1 MSRQFESPDALIV
14 SLTQAGNAMSQG
26 WMGLLANLPIA
37 APGTPPAANPVA
49 WAAAFSADAAR
60 VAHLQAEFAE
70 RQSKLWMTMIAREP
84 NAPAP
89 APLVAPESGDKRFR
103 AAEWR
108 DNPYYDYLKQSYLL
122 SAQYLT
128 GLAEAVE
135 AEPSSKER
143 LRFAVRQWI
152 DASCPANFPA
162 TNPEAMRLAIE
173 TQGESL
179 TKGLANLIADAAK
192 GHISQTDESA
202 FEVGS
207 NIATTPGAVVFENE
221 LIQLIQYAPSTP
233 TVGKR
238 PLVMVPP
245 CINKFYILDLQPEN
259 SYVAYAVA
267 QGHTVFMVSWRN
279 VKADLA
285 HLTWDDYLEKG
296 VLEALRVAQ
305 EIAGSDKVNALGF
318 CVGGTLLGAALAV
331 LKAKGE
337 DLVASATYLTTMLDF
352 SDTGQIG
359 CLVDEQG
366 TQLREQTIGGGGIL
380 QGSELAFVFS
390 ALRANDL
397 IWSYVVNNYLK
408 GESPVAFDLLYWN
421 ADSTNLPGPMYCWYV
436 RNTYLENKL
445 REPGALVNCGVPVD
459 LGAIGLPSF
468 VYGSREDHIV
478 PWKSAYRSLHLLG
491 GDTRFVLGA
500 SGHIAGVVNPPAKQ
514 KRSFWTGTSGDYPA
528 DPEQWMAKAEER
540 PGSWWPVWSE
550 WLAAHKGGERK
561 AKKALGSKRHKAI
574 EPAPGRYVKEKF
586 NS

>member
-1 MSRQFESPDALIV
+1 VSSQFDSPDALIA
-14 SLTQAGNAMSQG
+14 SIAQAGNALGKG
-26 WMGLLANLPIA
+26 WMGLMANV
-37 APGTPPAANPVA
+37 PGMPNPGAWATAFSTDPAAL
-49 WAAAFSADAAR
+49 AR
-60 VAHLQAEFAE
+60 LQSDFAE
-70 RQSKLWMTMIAREP
+70 RQSRLWMAMLGREP
-84 NAPAP
+84 GGPAP
-89 APLVAPESGDKRFR
+89 QPVVSPESGDKRFR

-108 DNPYYDYLKQSYLL
+108 ENPYYDYIKQSYLL
-122 SAQYLT
+122 SSNYLI
-128 GLAEAVE
+128 GMVE
-135 AEPSSKER
+135 TVQADAASKER

-152 DASCPANFPA
+152 DAACPANFPA
-162 TNPEAMRLAIE
+162 TNPEAMRKAIE

-179 TKGLANLIADAAK
+179 TQGLANLIADAGK

-207 NIATTPGAVVFENE
+207 NIANTPGSVVFENE
-221 LIQLIQYAPSTP
+221 LFQLIQYAPT
-233 TVGKR
+233 TANVAKR

-259 SYVAYAVA
+259 SLVAYAVSE
-267 QGHTVFMVSWRN
+267 GHTVFMVSWSN
-279 VKADLA
+279 VKADLG
-285 HLTWDDYLEKG
+285 HLTWDDYVDKG
-296 VLEALRVAQ
+296 VIQALRTAH

-337 DLVASATYLTTMLDF
+337 DWVASATYLTTMLDF

-366 TQLREQTIGGGGIL
+366 VQVREQAIGRGGIL
-380 QGSELAFVFS
+380 PGSELAFVFS

-445 REPGALVNCGVPVD
+445 REPGAVSNCGVPVD

-468 VYGSREDHIV
+468 IYGSREDHIV
-478 PWKSAYRSLHLLG
+478 PWKSAYSSVGLLG

-500 SGHIAGVVNPPAKQ
+500 SGHIAGVVNPPAKK
-514 KRSFWTGTSGDYPA
+514 KRSYWAGAAGGFPA
-528 DPEQWMAKAEER
+528 DAEAWLEQATEH
-540 PGSWWPVWSE
+540 PGSWWPVWAE

-561 AKKALGSKRHKAI
+561 AKKALGNKQHKAI

-586 NS
+586 NSQ